1 MTVFPKHRN
10 PLGTSVMGLQRK
22 LAYSRRVT
30 AAFCMEIN
38 EIHSKA
44 VPTGLLDQIRKRLSS
59 LGKRTG
65 SASNRKV
72 GNQHVMIKNNYPC

>member
-1 MTVFPKHRN
+1 MTSIK
-10 PLGTSVMGLQRK
+10 GLQRK

-30 AAFCMEIN
+30 AAFSMEINYN

-65 SASNRKV
+65 SGSVTN
-72 GNQHVMIKNNYPC
+72 ML

>member
-1 MTVFPKHRN
+1 MFFQSIEIH
-10 PLGTSVMGLQRK
+10 LGKIGPAVKMTSVMGLQRK

-30 AAFCMEIN
+30 AAFSTEIN

-65 SASNRKV
+65 SASNRKEWV
-72 GNQHVMIKNNYPC
+72 TNML

>member
-1 MTVFPKHRN
+1 MPTISLHPGTSMLLLNKRLSAMTFFPKRRN
-10 PLGTSVMGLQRK
+10 PFGTSVMGLQRK

-44 VPTGLLDQIRKRLSS
+44 VPTGLLDQIRK
-59 LGKRTG
+59 
-65 SASNRKV
+65 
-72 GNQHVMIKNNYPC
+72 

>member
-30 AAFCMEIN
+30 VAFSMEIN
-38 EIHSKA
+38 EMHSKV
-44 VPTGLLDQIRKRLSS
+44 VPTGLLDQIRK
-59 LGKRTG
+59 
-65 SASNRKV
+65 
-72 GNQHVMIKNNYPC
+72 